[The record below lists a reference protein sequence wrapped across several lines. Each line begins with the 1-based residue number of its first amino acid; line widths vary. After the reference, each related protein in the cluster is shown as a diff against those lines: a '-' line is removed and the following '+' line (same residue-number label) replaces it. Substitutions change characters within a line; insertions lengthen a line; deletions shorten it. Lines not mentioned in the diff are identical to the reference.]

1 MIFAKIKKINQTK
14 DTIINIAAVVDLKNI
29 TMMIKVRE
37 LLMIQKL
44 TGIMK
49 NIMTI

>member
-1 MIFAKIKKINQTK
+1 M
-14 DTIINIAAVVDLKNI
+14 IINLAAVVDLKNI
-29 TMMIKVRE
+29 TMMIKVGE
-37 LLMIQKL
+37 LLMIQKI

>member
-14 DTIINIAAVVDLKNI
+14 AMIINLAAVVDLKNI
-29 TMMIKVRE
+29 TMMIKVGE
-37 LLMIQKL
+37 LLMIQKI